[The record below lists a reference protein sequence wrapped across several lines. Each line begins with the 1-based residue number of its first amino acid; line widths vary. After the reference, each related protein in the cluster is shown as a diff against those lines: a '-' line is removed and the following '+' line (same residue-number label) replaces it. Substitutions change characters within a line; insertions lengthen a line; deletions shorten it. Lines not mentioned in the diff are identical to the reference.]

1 MPVWIFMLE
10 VFGRDRN
17 LHSST
22 FGCVTLMQ
30 TLMQYAERVMEIE
43 QGTFTPLV
51 FTTTS
56 GMADE
61 CAKYHSRLA
70 ELIANKN
77 GESCSSG
84 ISWIRAKG
92 GHGNNGY
99 NNTHSSSASPEK
111 TADIT
116 YAVVEQ
122 GNSMPR
128 TAPKKPLRT
137 YETEILVEGNGS
149 GYEVAGSSSRRPEEP
164 PGKKPK
170 KQKKGQEPDKPVG
183 VVYAQ
188 VDKSKQKSK
197 ASKNTYDQS
206 ERPKSKQ
213 PGELTYAELDHAQG
227 SSMPRNSAAPTK
239 KPQPYVETEYAMIV

>member
-1 MPVWIFMLE
+1 NQI
-10 VFGRDRN
+10 
-17 LHSST
+17 
-22 FGCVTLMQ
+22 Q
-30 TLMQYAERVMEIE
+30 
-43 QGTFTPLV
+43 
-51 FTTTS
+51 
-56 GMADE
+56 
-61 CAKYHSRLA
+61 
-70 ELIANKN
+70 
-77 GESCSSG
+77 
-84 ISWIRAKG
+84 G

-170 KQKKGQEPDKPVG
+170 KKKKGQEPDKPVG

-197 ASKNTYDQS
+197 ASQNNYDQS